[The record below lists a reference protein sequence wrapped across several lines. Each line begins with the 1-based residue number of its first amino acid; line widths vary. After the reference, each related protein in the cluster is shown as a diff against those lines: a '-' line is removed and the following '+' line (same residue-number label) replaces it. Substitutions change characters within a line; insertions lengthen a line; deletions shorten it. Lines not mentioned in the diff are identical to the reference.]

1 MLYPKVVGQSGTA
14 SPAPVLVTNPPTK
27 RRGKVATAV
36 NRARRRGQG
45 ESGSL
50 NRCVES
56 AMCLV
61 MARDRGLGA
70 QPAVLGQPVLFHQGR
85 AVLVRPAVDGRDG
98 LEIPMR
104 GRRGCGPFQG
114 VSLPGVAFGLLPG
127 EQAPEEI
134 KDEN

>member
-27 RRGKVATAV
+27 RRGNVATAV

-45 ESGSL
+45 ESSSPD
-50 NRCVES
+50 RCVES

-61 MARDRGLGA
+61 MARDRGFGA

-85 AVLVRPAVDGRDG
+85 AVLVRPAVDGRGG
-98 LEIPMR
+98 LEIAVSR
-104 GRRGCGPFQG
+104 GGRRGPLQG
-114 VSLPGVAFGLLPG
+114 VGLPGVAFGLLPG

-134 KDEN
+134 